1 MFIIDFIVFAII
13 LGIVV
18 FVHELGHFWAA
29 KKTGVGVEEF
39 GVGFPPKIWK
49 KKKGETEYFIGT
61 IPFGGMTK
69 IFGMDENDLE
79 KDKSDKA
86 YETKGTGT
94 KLLICGGGIIM
105 NLIFAVVIFYFLVAT
120 SGFRIVQPLFYFE
133 YEFPFGTQE
142 NRIMIGNVEPE
153 SPAALAGLKKYDV
166 VVSVNREEMDS
177 TDEFISIVNENKGKE
192 VLIKLIDGK
201 ELRATPR
208 IETSETKGP
217 LGVQLRETA
226 ILTYNSSIEKALV
239 GFLHAWNITDYSFSA
254 LGKIFSYSVK
264 QGSIEPLAS
273 SMTGPVGI
281 FAITKVTMERG
292 LYEIFNLIGILS
304 IALGISNLLPI
315 PAMDGAKLIFTCL
328 QAINKKIFSKE
339 LQVRIEGFGAMFLI
353 LLAVLLVFKDFVQFK
368 DIIFK

>member
-29 KKTGVGVEEF
+29 KKSGVGVEEF

-49 KKKGETEYFIGT
+49 KKKGETEYFIGA

-69 IFGMDENDLE
+69 IFGMDENDSE

-86 YETKGTGT
+86 YETKGTGA

-105 NLIFAVVIFYFLVAT
+105 NIIFAVIVFYFLVAF
-120 SGFRIVQPLFYFE
+120 SGFKVVQPLVYSE

-142 NRIMIGNVEPE
+142 NSIMIGNVEPE
-153 SPAALAGLKKYDV
+153 SPADLAGLKKYDV
-166 VVSVNREEMDS
+166 VVSVNRQEMGS
-177 TDEFISIVNENKGKE
+177 TDQFISTINENKGKE

-226 ILTYNSSIEKALV
+226 VLNYSSVIEKASV
-239 GFLHAWNITDYSFSA
+239 GFLHTFNITDYSFNA
-254 LGKIFSYSVK
+254 LGKMFSSSIK
-264 QGSIEPLAS
+264 QGSIEPLAN
-273 SMTGPVGI
+273 SMAGPVGI

-315 PAMDGAKLIFTCL
+315 PAMDGAKLIFTSL
-328 QAINKKIFSKE
+328 QGLNKKIFSKE
-339 LQVRIEGFGAMFLI
+339 LQMRIETFGALFLI
-353 LLAVLLVFKDFVQFK
+353 ALAVLLVFKDFVQFK